1 MASRSCLTTVG
12 VCCLVHQELWK
23 QDLRTTRYPLPSLTQ
38 LLEKFW
44 VGSEALRLGSL
55 SCLQLWVL
63 TARLTKAPSASSVNH
78 MFPFLLSPKCNGLL
92 YGIWKLL
99 DQQVQQSP
107 SVLLQMCRI
116 QAVLHLNYP
125 NISVNI
131 SRLGICGAH
140 TSVRSCLFHR
150 LHISLHIWLVWVQKE
165 KEAFKCQQHRNRRL
179 TLSSPDLTKCETTT
193 WALKTTANFL
203 VSLWC

>member
-1 MASRSCLTTVG
+1 VRSLNSKEFKQWRVGYWVTTPALASSKSNHVGITVKYSTQLWHAVRMASRSCLTTVG

-78 MFPFLLSPKCNGLL
+78 MFPFLLPPKCNGLL

-99 DQQVQQSP
+99 DQQVKHW
-107 SVLLQMCRI
+107 VLQFCCICAEL
-116 QAVLHLNYP
+116 
-125 NISVNI
+125 
-131 SRLGICGAH
+131 RLFC
-140 TSVRSCLFHR
+140 
-150 LHISLHIWLVWVQKE
+150 
-165 KEAFKCQQHRNRRL
+165 
-179 TLSSPDLTKCETTT
+179 TTT
-193 WALKTTANFL
+193 TQTFL
-203 VSLWC
+203 WPSLGLEPVGHIDQWDPAWSAGCIPLCT